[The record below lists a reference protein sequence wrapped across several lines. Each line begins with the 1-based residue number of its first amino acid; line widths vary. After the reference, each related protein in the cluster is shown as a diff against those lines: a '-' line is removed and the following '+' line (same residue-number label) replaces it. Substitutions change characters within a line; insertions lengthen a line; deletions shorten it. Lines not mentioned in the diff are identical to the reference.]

1 MALLDRRIARSS
13 QQQSSVRLVV
23 VDVETTGVYNND
35 RIIEVAAV
43 TMSPDGTILDEWET
57 LVNPGRDVG
66 PTHLHGIVASMV
78 LAAPRFEEIAG
89 ALADRIHGGVLVAHN
104 LPFDSR
110 MIGNEYSRMGAALD
124 PGVGVCTLRLCG
136 GRLDVACARHGI
148 EIDHHHRALADARAT
163 ARLLAAQKIELECR
177 PASVTGVQSGVG
189 SRTLRRELAGGDV
202 PPMPFLAR
210 LASRTTHWGSQGE
223 SLQYLDLLDWA
234 IGDGEL
240 SASECEQ
247 LNSLALELGMSSGS
261 VAAAHEHYLRELI
274 SAAARDQVVTRTEHG
289 WLTRVALALG
299 LGTELVEEAAMA
311 WAESSRRIRVCD
323 GMGVCFT
330 GQATYT
336 DGSEMCRD
344 VLCGIAESL
353 GLRVE
358 ESVTKKRCDLVV
370 ASDPC
375 SLSTKAQKA
384 RQYGIPVV
392 ALADFLCMECGAE
405 VPVS

>member
-1 MALLDRRIARSS
+1 MALFDGVNAPSP
-13 QQQSSVRLVV
+13 QGQSSVRLVV

-35 RIIEVAAV
+35 RIVEVAVV

-78 LAAPRFEEIAG
+78 SAAPRFEEIAG
-89 ALADRIHGGVLVAHN
+89 ALSERIHGGVLVAHN

-110 MIGNEYSRMGAALD
+110 MIGNEYSRMGAQLD
-124 PGVGVCTLRLCG
+124 PGSGVCTLRLCG
-136 GRLDVACARHGI
+136 ERLDLACARYGI
-148 EIDHHHRALADARAT
+148 QIGHQHRALADARAT
-163 ARLLAAQKIELECR
+163 ARLLTAQAVELECR
-177 PASVTGVQSGVG
+177 PATVTGVEPRVG
-189 SRTLRRELAGGDV
+189 YRTLRRELAGGDG

-210 LASRTTHWGSQGE
+210 LALRTSHWGAQGE
-223 SLQYLDLLDWA
+223 TLQYLDLLDWA
-234 IGDGEL
+234 MGDGEL
-240 SASECEQ
+240 SAAECEQ
-247 LNSLALELGMSSGS
+247 LNSLALELGMNSES

-274 SAAARDQVVTRTEHG
+274 AAAARDQIITRAEHER
-289 WLTRVALALG
+289 LTQVALTLG
-299 LGTELVEEAAMA
+299 LGTYLVDEAAQT
-311 WAESSRRIRVCD
+311 WAESSRRIRIND

-344 VLCGIAESL
+344 VLRGIAGSL

-375 SLSTKAQKA
+375 SLSTKVKKA

-392 ALADFLCMECGAE
+392 ALADFLCMERGAE
-405 VPVS
+405 VPVR

>member
-1 MALLDRRIARSS
+1 MSLFDGMIARYS
-13 QQQSSVRLVV
+13 QRQSSVRLVV

-35 RIIEVAAV
+35 RIVEVAAV

-78 LAAPRFEEIAG
+78 SAAPRFEEIAG
-89 ALADRIHGGVLVAHN
+89 ALGDRIHGGVLVAHN

-110 MIGNEYSRMGAALD
+110 MIGNEYLRVGATLD
-124 PGVGVCTLRLCG
+124 PGSGVCTLRLCG
-136 GRLDVACARHGI
+136 ERLDLACARYGI
-148 EIDHHHRALADARAT
+148 QIDHHHRALADARAT
-163 ARLLAAQKIELECR
+163 ARLLAAQKVELECR
-177 PASVTGVQSGVG
+177 PAMVTGVQPGVG
-189 SRTLRRELAGGDV
+189 SRTLRRELAGGDGR
-202 PPMPFLAR
+202 PMPFLAR
-210 LASRTTHWGSQGE
+210 LASRTSHWGAQGE
-223 SLQYLDLLDWA
+223 ALQYLDLLDWA

-240 SASECEQ
+240 SARECEQ
-247 LNSLALELGMSSGS
+247 LNSLALDLGMSSES
-261 VAAAHEHYLRELI
+261 VVAAHEHYLRELI
-274 SAAARDQVVTRTEHG
+274 SAAARDQVITRAEHG
-289 WLTRVALALG
+289 MLTRVALALG
-299 LGTELVEEAAMA
+299 LGTQLVEEAAQA
-311 WAESSRRIRVCD
+311 WAESSGRIRISG

-358 ESVTKKRCDLVV
+358 ESVTKKRCDLLV

-392 ALADFLCMECGAE
+392 ALVDFLCTECGAE
-405 VPVS
+405 ILVS

>member
-1 MALLDRRIARSS
+1 
-13 QQQSSVRLVV
+13 VRFVV
-23 VDVETTGVYNND
+23 VDVETTGVYNSD
-35 RIIEVAAV
+35 RIVEVAAV

-57 LVNPGRDVG
+57 LVNPERDVG

-78 LAAPRFEEIAG
+78 SAAPRFEEIAG
-89 ALADRIHGGVLVAHN
+89 ALAGRIDGGVLVAHN

-110 MIGNEYSRMGAALD
+110 MIGNEYSRIGAQLD
-124 PGVGVCTLRLCG
+124 PGSGVCTLRLFG
-136 GRLDVACARHGI
+136 ERLDLACARHGI
-148 EIDHHHRALADARAT
+148 QLDHHHRALADARAT
-163 ARLLAAQKIELECR
+163 ARLIAAQAADLECR
-177 PASVTGVQSGVG
+177 PAEVTGVRPAVAC
-189 SRTLRRELAGGDV
+189 RTLRRELAGGDV

-210 LASRTTHWGSQGE
+210 LALRTSHWGAQRE
-223 SLQYLDLLDWA
+223 ALQYLDLLDWA

-247 LNSLALELGMSSGS
+247 LNSLALELGMSSES
-261 VAAAHEHYLRELI
+261 VIAAHEHYLRELI
-274 SAAARDQVVTRTEHG
+274 SAAARDQVVTRAEQER
-289 WLTRVALALG
+289 LTRVARALG
-299 LGTELVEEAAMA
+299 LSTELVDQAARV
-311 WAESSRRIRVCD
+311 WAESSRRIRISD

-330 GQATYT
+330 GQATYA
-336 DGSEMCRD
+336 DGTEMSRE
-344 VLCGIAESL
+344 VLCGIAKSL

-358 ESVTKKRCDLVV
+358 DSVTKRRCDFVV

-392 ALADFLCMECGAE
+392 ALADFLCVECGAE